1 MLFPIVAFVLA
12 TRGEIGVGD
21 ANESGFRLF
30 LLNDAAFQGIGIERR
45 RQIDSEDNCLQST
58 LNFLLWEGE
67 NDNLD
72 ITFCQCFDEDTGF
85 ADPSQ
90 ACQPFQ

>member
-1 MLFPIVAFVLA
+1 MSFPIIAFVLA
-12 TRGEIGVGD
+12 TRGEFGLGD
-21 ANESGFRLF
+21 AGESGFRVF
-30 LLNDAAFQGIGIERR
+30 LLNDTDLQGIGIERR
-45 RQIDSEDNCLQST
+45 RQIDRVGNCLEST
-58 LNFLLWEGE
+58 LNYVLWEGE
-67 NDNLD
+67 NEYLD